1 MSEAAIRQS
10 EPGVLALDGVL
21 DYCSGPFL
29 REQGKVLIG
38 TAQGRDLVLDCAG
51 VAKSTSVG
59 LSLLLAYMRD
69 AKAVSKRL
77 RVRGMPQDMYQI
89 AQVCGLLELIP
100 LED

>member
-1 MSEAAIRQS
+1 MSQAAIRQV

-21 DYCSGPFL
+21 DYSSGPFL

-38 TAQGRDLVLDCAG
+38 TAQAKELVIDCAR

-59 LSLLLAYMRD
+59 LSLLLAFMRD
-69 AKAVSKRL
+69 AKAVGKRL
-77 RVRGMPQDMYQI
+77 KVRAMPQDMYQI

-100 LED
+100 LEG